1 MAERLEWHSSW
12 HAEQA
17 WLAALVD
24 AFERVTVAEIAATPC
39 DPTELAACERYL
51 ARPSVGA
58 IGAVSRLLN

>member
-1 MAERLEWHSSW
+1 MAERLEWHSSL

-24 AFERVTVAEIAATPC
+24 AFEQVAAAESTAGC
-39 DPTELAACERYL
+39 DPNALAACARYL
-51 ARPSVGA
+51 ARPNVGA